1 VEAWEP
7 VADVSV
13 ERRGSRD
20 PGFFRAGFGVSSGV
34 VVFGKEQVM
43 RLEIRQRGMKVTE
56 ELRVHVRERLRLALG
71 RFARSIAQVWVYLR
85 DVNGPRGGLSKKCRI
100 VVELPRRGRV
110 VVTGV
115 DTDIFA
121 AITRTASRTKFA
133 VRRNVKQR
141 LARRRPLARPRR
153 SCQGE

>member
-1 VEAWEP
+1 
-7 VADVSV
+7 
-13 ERRGSRD
+13 
-20 PGFFRAGFGVSSGV
+20 
-34 VVFGKEQVM
+34 M

-56 ELRVHVRERLRLALG
+56 ELRVHVRERLQLALG
-71 RFARSIAQVWVYLR
+71 RFARSIDRVWVYLR

-121 AITRTASRTKFA
+121 AITRTASRAKFA
-133 VRRNVKQR
+133 VRRHVKRR
-141 LARRRPLARPRR
+141 LARRRPPRWPVRGVPLALV
-153 SCQGE
+153 

>member
-1 VEAWEP
+1 
-7 VADVSV
+7 
-13 ERRGSRD
+13 
-20 PGFFRAGFGVSSGV
+20 
-34 VVFGKEQVM
+34 M
-43 RLEIRQRGMKVTE
+43 RLEIRQRGRKVTD
-56 ELRVHVRERLRLALG
+56 ELRVHVRERLQLALG

-121 AITRTASRTKFA
+121 AITRTASRTRFA

-141 LARRRPLARPRR
+141 LARRRLLRQPARDV
-153 SCQGE
+153 QFEVV